1 MRNVQDS
8 IDTTNLAPLS
18 RLDDFKVASGNQD
31 VRGWDV
37 IARDGKK
44 IGDVDD
50 LLVDTTARK
59 VRYVSV
65 DLDRGLM
72 GALTGKAGG
81 HVVIPIEDISF
92 DSGNRVMLNSI
103 SSSETS
109 SLQTYDYDSFSTNHN
124 FQRSSGMGSGMGSGM
139 ATGMTGTTGMASDMT
154 SETETGM
161 HTGRTLDT
169 EREARITLAEEE
181 LAVGKR
187 QVTGG
192 EVGVQKRVE
201 TQRVQESVPVMRE
214 EVTIESRPATGIT
227 APEISADEIR
237 VPVTHEEVIV
247 EKRVV
252 PTEELVIKKHQVQE
266 QQTVQADVRRER
278 AEVTHTGDAT
288 LVDKQP
294 KNRR

>member
-1 MRNVQDS
+1 MKNVQDT
-8 IDTTNLAPLS
+8 IDTKNLTPLS
-18 RLDDFKVASGNQD
+18 RLDDFQVASGHQD

-50 LLVDTTARK
+50 LLVDTTARQ

-72 GALTGKAGG
+72 GALTGKPGG
-81 HVVIPIEDISF
+81 HVLIPVEDIRF
-92 DSGNRVMLNSI
+92 DNHRVLLNSI

-109 SLQTYDYDSFSTNHN
+109 SLQSYDYDSFSTAHN
-124 FQRSSGMGSGMGSGM
+124 FQRSSAMGSGM
-139 ATGMTGTTGMASDMT
+139 ASGTQAGMS
-154 SETETGM
+154 
-161 HTGRTLDT
+161 TGRTLETD
-169 EREARITLAEEE
+169 REARLTLAEEQM
-181 LAVGKR
+181 AVGKR
-187 QVTGG
+187 QVQGG

-214 EVTIESRPATGIT
+214 EVTVERRPATGMST
-227 APEISADEIR
+227 APQIGADEIR
-237 VPVTHEEVIV
+237 VPVAHEEVIV

-252 PTEELVIKKHQVQE
+252 PTEELVIKKHQVQD

>member
-18 RLDDFKVASGNQD
+18 RLDDFKVASGDRD

-59 VRYVSV
+59 VRFVSV
-65 DLDRGLM
+65 DLDRGLL

-81 HVVIPIEDISF
+81 HVLIPVEDITF

-109 SLQTYDYDSFSTNHN
+109 SLQTYDYDSFSNTHG
-124 FQRSSGMGSGMGSGM
+124 FSRS
-139 ATGMTGTTGMASDMT
+139 AGMTGSTAGMG
-154 SETETGM
+154 TE
-161 HTGRTLDT
+161 RRLDT
-169 EREARITLAEEE
+169 EREEKMTLSQEE

-187 QVTGG
+187 QVAGG

-201 TQRVQESVPVMRE
+201 TQHVQETVPVMRE
-214 EVTIESRPATGIT
+214 EVTVERRPATGT
-227 APEISADEIR
+227 SSAAEIGNDEIR
-237 VPVTHEEVIV
+237 VPISHEEVIV

-252 PTEELVIKKHQVQE
+252 PTEELVIKKHQVQD
-266 QQTVQADVRRER
+266 QKTVEADVRRER
-278 AEVTHTGDAT
+278 AEVTKTGDAT
-288 LVDKQP
+288 LVDRDP

>member
-1 MRNVQDS
+1 MRNVQDT

-59 VRYVSV
+59 VRFVSV

-72 GALTGKAGG
+72 GALTGKTGG
-81 HVVIPIEDISF
+81 HVLIPVEDISF
-92 DSGNRVMLNSI
+92 DNHRVMLNSI

-109 SLQTYDYDSFSTNHN
+109 SLQTYDYDSFSTTHN
-124 FQRSSGMGSGMGSGM
+124 FQRGSAMG
-139 ATGMTGTTGMASDMT
+139 ATGMGN
-154 SETETGM
+154 
-161 HTGRTLDT
+161 RTLES
-169 EREARITLAEEE
+169 EREARLTLSEEQM
-181 LAVGKR
+181 AVGKR
-187 QVTGG
+187 QVQGG

-214 EVTIESRPATGIT
+214 EVTIERRPATGTST
-227 APEISADEIR
+227 APQIGADEIR
-237 VPVTHEEVIV
+237 VPVAHEEVIV

-252 PTEELVIKKHQVQE
+252 PTEELVIKKHQVQD

-288 LVDKQP
+288 LVDKEP

>member
-1 MRNVQDS
+1 M
-8 IDTTNLAPLS
+8 
-18 RLDDFKVASGNQD
+18 
-31 VRGWDV
+31 

-72 GALTGKAGG
+72 GALAGKTGG
-81 HVVIPIEDISF
+81 HVLIPIEDISF

-109 SLQTYDYDSFSTNHN
+109 SLQSYDYDSFSTTHN
-124 FQRSSGMGSGMGSGM
+124 FQRSSGMGTGMG
-139 ATGMTGTTGMASDMT
+139 TGMAS
-154 SETETGM
+154 ETM
-161 HTGRTLDT
+161 NTGRTLDT
-169 EREARITLAEEE
+169 ESEARITLAEEE

-214 EVTIESRPATGIT
+214 EVTIERRPATGLT
-227 APEISADEIR
+227 APEIGDDEIR
-237 VPVTHEEVIV
+237 IPVAHEEVIV

>member
-8 IDTTNLAPLS
+8 IDTKNLAPLS

-72 GALTGKAGG
+72 GALTGKTGG
-81 HVVIPIEDISF
+81 HVLIPIEDISF

-109 SLQTYDYDSFSTNHN
+109 SLQSYDYDSFSTTHN
-124 FQRSSGMGSGMGSGM
+124 FQRSSAMG
-139 ATGMTGTTGMASDMT
+139 AGMASGTMN
-154 SETETGM
+154 
-161 HTGRTLDT
+161 TGRTLDT

-187 QVTGG
+187 QVQGG

-227 APEISADEIR
+227 APEINADEIR

>member
-18 RLDDFKVASGNQD
+18 RLDDFKVASGDQD

-50 LLVDTTARK
+50 LLVDTSARK
-59 VRYVSV
+59 VRFVSV

-72 GALTGKAGG
+72 GALTGKPGG
-81 HVVIPIEDISF
+81 HVLIPVEDISF
-92 DSGNRVMLNSI
+92 DNNRVLLNSM

-109 SLQTYDYDSFSTNHN
+109 SLQSYDYDSFSNTHE
-124 FQRSSGMGSGMGSGM
+124 FGSAMGS
-139 ATGMTGTTGMASDMT
+139 TGMASGAGMASGVA
-154 SETETGM
+154 SETASGTSA
-161 HTGRTLDT
+161 RTLDT
-169 EREARITLAEEE
+169 ESEARLTLAEEE

-187 QVTGG
+187 QVQGG

-201 TQRVQESVPVMRE
+201 TQRVQETVPVMRE
-214 EVTIESRPATGIT
+214 EVTIERRPATGMST
-227 APEISADEIR
+227 APQIGADEIR
-237 VPVTHEEVIV
+237 IPVAHEEVIV

-252 PTEELVIKKHQVQE
+252 PTEELVIKKHQVQD

-288 LVDKQP
+288 LVDKEP

>member
-59 VRYVSV
+59 VRYLSV

-72 GALTGKAGG
+72 GALTGKTGG
-81 HVVIPIEDISF
+81 HVLIPVEDISF
-92 DSGNRVMLNSI
+92 DSGNRVMLNSM

-109 SLQTYDYDSFSTNHN
+109 SLQTYDYDSFSTTHN
-124 FQRSSGMGSGMGSGM
+124 FERSSAMG
-139 ATGMTGTTGMASDMT
+139 AGMASGMN
-154 SETETGM
+154 TETRTGM
-161 HTGRTLDT
+161 NTGRTVEND
-169 EREARITLAEEE
+169 REERITLAEEE

-187 QVTGG
+187 QVAGG

-201 TQRVQESVPVMRE
+201 TQRVQETVPVMHE
-214 EVTIESRPATGIT
+214 EVTIERRPATGMST
-227 APEISADEIR
+227 APEIGDDEIR
-237 VPVTHEEVIV
+237 IPVAHEEVIV

-288 LVDKQP
+288 LVDKEP

>member
-1 MRNVQDS
+1 MRTATDF
-8 IDTTNLAPLS
+8 DTTNLAPLS
-18 RLDDFKVASGNQD
+18 RLDDFKVASGDRD

-59 VRYVSV
+59 VRFVSV

-81 HVVIPIEDISF
+81 HVLVPVEDITF
-92 DSGNRVMLNSI
+92 DSSNRVLLNSI

-109 SLQTYDYDSFSTNHN
+109 SLQTYDYDSFSNQHGFT
-124 FQRSSGMGSGMGSGM
+124 RG
-139 ATGMTGTTGMASDMT
+139 AGMTGNMSSAAMG
-154 SETETGM
+154 TE
-161 HTGRTLDT
+161 RRLDT
-169 EREARITLAEEE
+169 EREEKMTLSQEE

-187 QVTGG
+187 QVAGG

-201 TQRVQESVPVMRE
+201 TQRVQETVPVMRE
-214 EVTIESRPATGIT
+214 EVTVERRPATGMSS
-227 APEISADEIR
+227 AAEIGNDEIR
-237 VPVTHEEVIV
+237 VPIAHEEVLV

-252 PTEELVIKKHQVQE
+252 PTEELVIKKHQVQD
-266 QQTVQADVRRER
+266 QQTVEADVRRER
-278 AEVTHTGDAT
+278 AEVTKTGDAT
-288 LVDKQP
+288 LIDKDP

>member
-8 IDTTNLAPLS
+8 IDTKNLAPLS

-50 LLVDTTARK
+50 LLVDTSARK

-72 GALTGKAGG
+72 GALTGKASG
-81 HVVIPIEDISF
+81 HVLIPIEDISF

-103 SSSETS
+103 SSSETA
-109 SLQTYDYDSFSTNHN
+109 SLQSYDYDSFSNTHN
-124 FQRSSGMGSGMGSGM
+124 FQRSSAMGTGMG
-139 ATGMTGTTGMASDMT
+139 TGMAS
-154 SETETGM
+154 ETM
-161 HTGRTLDT
+161 NTGRTLDT

-187 QVTGG
+187 QVAGG

-214 EVTIESRPATGIT
+214 EVTIERRPATGMST
-227 APEISADEIR
+227 APEIGADEIR
-237 VPVTHEEVIV
+237 VPVAHEEVIV